1 MTKPKA
7 TVPPVIRKGQKRPYR
22 KATNA
27 EIQSRIEYI
36 ARALGDKQL
45 TKFEIHKLAD
55 DKWGV
60 HWKTA
65 EIYMGHARK
74 FLLERSGKTREI
86 VTAEAVVFNEGILRS
101 STTSTKEKQDARR
114 EINELFGIYPP
125 RSFRVGDP
133 NGKPLAPAVIAP
145 VVNFIMPD
153 NGRAKNN
160 FSSNG
165 SNNGHAETA
174 TARNGK

>member
-1 MTKPKA
+1 MTKSKA
-7 TVPPVIRKGQKRPYR
+7 TVPPVIRPGQRKPFKKCTQQQVEERIEFTATLVARQFKKHEIFKALKQRYNLEYR
-22 KATNA
+22 QSAEYITRAKAFLTKQATMSKPEAKELAINVLLDNMKNGKPSERTGAVRVFA
-27 EIQSRIEYI
+27 EIT
-36 ARALGDKQL
+36 G
-45 TKFEIHKLAD
+45 
-55 DKWGV
+55 
-60 HWKTA
+60 
-65 EIYMGHARK
+65 
-74 FLLERSGKTREI
+74 
-86 VTAEAVVFNEGILRS
+86 
-101 STTSTKEKQDARR
+101 
-114 EINELFGIYPP
+114 INEPNNL
-125 RSFRVGDP
+125 RVGDP